1 MTPRLLWLVN
11 MLVRKRVKERWC
23 GYGRAEGVGGV
34 GFHVGNLGIVGY
46 CFSALLV
53 YNGGG

>member
-11 MLVRKRVKERWC
+11 MLARKRVKERWC

-46 CFSALLV
+46 CFSALLA
-53 YNGGG
+53 YN